1 MLLFFVLFKQEKYIQ
16 KGAKNNTVSEPKL
29 MVKL

>member
-1 MLLFFVLFKQEKYIQ
+1 MLLFFVLVKQEKYIQ
-16 KGAKNNTVSEPKL
+16 KGAKNIVSEPNV